1 MIDEPIFNAAI
12 TMVVSIVVLAL
23 ILFLVKKY
31 TPKLRGINSVSD
43 FKIEARLPLAPKS
56 SLFIVTVEGNRFLI
70 GSGESCVNLIKEL
83 GPLKVNA
90 SESTEDKTTFSSHL
104 KQSITKKKI

>member
-12 TMVVSIVVLAL
+12 TMVVSVAVLAL

-31 TPKLRGINSVSD
+31 TPKLRGIKSVSD

-56 SLFIVTVEGNRFLI
+56 SLFIVTVEGNRLLI

-83 GPLKVNA
+83 DPPKENS
-90 SESTEDKTTFSSHL
+90 SESPENETTFSSQL